1 MAGKLPASTAQEIA
15 GNKHGGVPDNFLHK
29 DGYPQSDVA
38 SVPYMEDLVVDFS
51 LLSPSS
57 SSSPGAAE
65 QELAKLHLALSTW
78 GCFQAINHGITS
90 SLLDEVRQVTKQYFI
105 LPLEEKRKC
114 ARSVEDWEGY
124 GNDTIVSEHQT
135 LDWNDRLYL
144 KIHPEDQLKHNLWPI
159 NPPAFKETVQE
170 YNKLLKDL
178 FEILMKAVARSLNL
192 DENCFLS
199 QHGELVIMAGR
210 FNFYPRCAKPQS
222 VLGTKPHADG
232 TTFTMLLQDKE
243 VEGLQVL
250 KDDVWFRV
258 PSFPDALL
266 INAGDLLEI
275 MSNGVLKSPV
285 HRVVTNSERE
295 RISLAMFCFPDPDRE
310 VGPVD
315 ELVTEDRPQLY
326 KRVKHYEQIFFEYY
340 QLGQRPLSGVKL

>member
-1 MAGKLPASTAQEIA
+1 MAGKLPSSTVQEIA
-15 GNKHGGVPDNFLHK
+15 ASNYGGVPDNYLHK

-38 SVPYMEDLVVDFS
+38 SVPYMDSSVIDFS

-57 SSSPGAAE
+57 SSSE
-65 QELAKLHLALSTW
+65 QEGAKLQEALSKW

-90 SLLDEVRQVTKQYFI
+90 SFLDEVREVTKQFFA
-105 LPLEEKRKC
+105 LPLEEKQKSARK
-114 ARSVEDWEGY
+114 VEDWEGY
-124 GNDTIVSEHQT
+124 GNDTIVSDHQT
-135 LDWNDRLYL
+135 VDWGDRLYL
-144 KIHPEDQLKHNLWPI
+144 TTHPENQLKPNLWPS

-170 YNKLLKDL
+170 YTAKLRKL
-178 FEILMKAVARSLNL
+178 FEILIKATACSLNL

-199 QHGELVIMAGR
+199 EHGELVIMAGR
-210 FNFYPRCAKPQS
+210 FNFYPRCTKPQN

-232 TTFTMLLQDKE
+232 TSFTMLLQDKE
-243 VEGLQVL
+243 VEGLQVMI
-250 KDDVWFRV
+250 DESWFRV
-258 PSFPDALL
+258 PTIPDALL
-266 INAGDLLEI
+266 INAGDLIEI
-275 MSNGVLKSPV
+275 MSNGIVKSPV

-310 VGPVD
+310 VGPID
-315 ELVTEDRPQLY
+315 ELVTADRPQLY